1 MNGLTKEAYL
11 KADPELKDEMLFDCL
26 TTIDGRLTRIE
37 GRKWLATL
45 ESFVGGVLGGIV
57 GILGIFRVSGGG

>member
-1 MNGLTKEAYL
+1 MNGLTKEAYQ
-11 KADPELKDEMLFDCL
+11 KAPPKLKDEMMFDAL
-26 TTIDGRLTRIE
+26 TAIDTRLTRIE

-57 GILGIFRVSGGG
+57 GILGIFRFSGGG